1 MDYSTSIQVSCRQT
15 RFDIKE
21 DAAVKDIDVNGLN
34 ISIVLTPPTALPSES
49 DVSSK
54 SKLSK
59 SSKSAAIE
67 ILGHAEL
74 KLKCGYRYGLI
85 GRNGTGKSTLLRAI
99 SERLIPGML
108 QSLEIAFLDQTISLS
123 NIHNI
128 GSGSSTVLQ
137 YVLESDKYRNE
148 LLSQHDLLSHALN
161 DTTDSLSVVRVM
173 RQIRH
178 DRLLKEFSYV
188 EKMARLRSGSRGLQA
203 RKELVAMEK
212 KVSESSALLL
222 AKPSSS
228 TLQQDSQEAVDILSL
243 LQSELDMMQA
253 TDLEAKARTVLSGL
267 GFNEERIKASVRT
280 LSGGWQMRLLLAAAL
295 VKASDLLI
303 LDEPTNYLDLLGIIW
318 LQKYIESIT
327 SDTTV
332 VIVSHDRSFV
342 NAVCDETIILSEKSL
357 KYFHGTLDEYEKDFR
372 SKRLYLLR
380 MKEAQDKQIEH
391 MQKTIQNNL
400 KLGKKTGDD
409 NRLRQAKSR
418 QKKLD
423 DRMGM
428 QVNAKGGRFR
438 LSKDMP
444 GWHDNMRAHIEVP
457 EEEREMHLKFPS
469 ASELRFPGPLVSV
482 EKASFRYSRSTDEVL
497 HDIDLVVHLG
507 DRVGIVGLNG
517 CGKSTLLKLI
527 TGLTTPTK
535 GSITKHPRLKMGYYS
550 QHSVESLQELG
561 KFDMSV
567 TALSLLLENSGGTLS
582 EQECRGIL
590 GMLGLAGNTVSA
602 VPIAKLSG
610 GQLVRLAFALVL
622 WERPHIMVLDEVT
635 THLDFYTVNAF
646 GDALAAYNGALIIVS
661 HDRYLVR
668 RVIEGTVSGDAEED
682 EDEDDHDDLTVLSS
696 KRTVYR
702 LVNGALKVQ
711 KDGMNQFEKAMEK
724 KCMSITV

>member
-21 DAAVKDIDVNGLN
+21 DAAIKDIDVNGLN
-34 ISIVLTPPTALPSES
+34 ISIVSTPPTASSSES

-54 SKLSK
+54 SKITK
-59 SSKSAAIE
+59 YSKSAAIE
-67 ILGHAEL
+67 ILGQAEL
-74 KLKCGYRYGLI
+74 KLKSGHRYGLI

-108 QSLEIAFLDQTISLS
+108 QNLKIAFLDQTISLS
-123 NIHNI
+123 NIDNI
-128 GSGSSTVLQ
+128 GSGNSTVLQ
-137 YVLESDKYRNE
+137 YVLDSDKYRNE
-148 LLSQHDLLSHALN
+148 LLSQRDLLSQALN

-188 EKMARLRSGSRGLQA
+188 EKMARLRSGARGLQA

-222 AKPSSS
+222 ARPNSS

-243 LQSELDMMQA
+243 LQSELDMMHA
-253 TDLEAKARTVLSGL
+253 TDLEAKARRVLAGL
-267 GFNEERIKASVRT
+267 GFNDERIKAPVRT

-295 VKASDLLI
+295 VKVSDVLI

-318 LQKYIESIT
+318 LQKYIESIN

-357 KYFHGTLDEYEKDFR
+357 KYFRGTLDEYEEDFR

-380 MKEAQDKQIEH
+380 VKEAQDKQIEH
-391 MQKTIQNNL
+391 MQKTIQTNL

-444 GWHDNMRAHIEVP
+444 GWHDNMRAHIDVP

-469 ASELRFPGPLVSV
+469 ASELRFPGPLVSL
-482 EKASFRYSRSTDEVL
+482 EKVSFRYSRSTEEVL

-527 TGLTTPTK
+527 TGVTTPRK
-535 GSITKHPRLKMGYYS
+535 GAITKHSRLKMGYYS

-561 KFDMSV
+561 KFDLAV
-567 TALSLLLENSGGTLS
+567 TALSLLLEKSGGSLS

-590 GMLGLAGNTVSA
+590 AMLGIAGNTVSA

-635 THLDFYTVNAF
+635 THLDFYTVNALS
-646 GDALAAYNGALIIVS
+646 DALAAYNGALIIVS

-668 RVIEGTVSGDAEED
+668 RVIEGTVSGDAED
-682 EDEDDHDDLTVLSS
+682 DEDDHDDLTVLST

-702 LVNGALKVQ
+702 LVNGTLKVQ

-724 KCMSITV
+724 KCMSISL

>member
-21 DAAVKDIDVNGLN
+21 DAAIKDIDVNGLN
-34 ISIVLTPPTALPSES
+34 ISIVSTTPTASSSES

-54 SKLSK
+54 SKLTK

-67 ILGHAEL
+67 ILGQAEL
-74 KLKCGYRYGLI
+74 KLKCGHRYGLI

-108 QSLEIAFLDQTISLS
+108 QSLKIAFLDQTISLS
-123 NIHNI
+123 NIDNI
-128 GSGSSTVLQ
+128 GSASATVLQ

-148 LLSQHDLLSHALN
+148 LLSQYNLLSHALN

-173 RQIRH
+173 RQVRH

-188 EKMARLRSGSRGLQA
+188 EKMARLRSGARGLQA

-267 GFNEERIKASVRT
+267 GFSEERIKSSVRT

-295 VKASDLLI
+295 VKVSDGLI

-318 LQKYIESIT
+318 LQKYIESVN

-357 KYFHGTLDEYEKDFR
+357 KYFRGTLDEYEEDFR

-444 GWHDNMRAHIEVP
+444 GWHDNMRAHIDVP

-469 ASELRFPGPLVSV
+469 ASELRFPGPLVSM
-482 EKASFRYSRSTDEVL
+482 EKVSFRYSRTTEEVL

-527 TGLTTPTK
+527 TGMTTPTK
-535 GSITKHPRLKMGYYS
+535 GAITKHPRLKMGYYS
-550 QHSVESLQELG
+550 QHSVEKLQELG
-561 KFDMSV
+561 KFDLSV
-567 TALSLLLENSGGTLS
+567 TALSLLLEKSGGSLS

-590 GMLGLAGNTVSA
+590 AMLGIAGNTVSA

-622 WERPHIMVLDEVT
+622 WERPHLMVLDEVT
-635 THLDFYTVNAF
+635 THLDFYTVNALSE
-646 GDALAAYNGALIIVS
+646 ALAAYSGALIIVS

-668 RVIEGTVSGDAEED
+668 RVIEGTASDDAE
-682 EDEDDHDDLTVLSS
+682 EDEDDHDDLTVLSG

-702 LVNGALKVQ
+702 LVNGTLKVQ

>member
-34 ISIVLTPPTALPSES
+34 ISIVSTPPTASPSES
-49 DVSSK
+49 DVSPK
-54 SKLSK
+54 LKLSK
-59 SSKSAAIE
+59 SSKSVAIE
-67 ILGHAEL
+67 ILGQAEL
-74 KLKCGYRYGLI
+74 KLKCGHRYGLI

-99 SERLIPGML
+99 SERLIPGIL
-108 QSLEIAFLDQTISLS
+108 QSLKIAFLDQTFSLS
-123 NIHNI
+123 NIDNI

-188 EKMARLRSGSRGLQA
+188 EKMARLRSGARGLQA
-203 RKELVAMEK
+203 RKELIAMEK

-228 TLQQDSQEAVDILSL
+228 TLQQDSQEAVDILSQ

-295 VKASDLLI
+295 VKASDVLI

-318 LQKYIESIT
+318 LQKYMESIN

-342 NAVCDETIILSEKSL
+342 NAVCEETIILSEKSL
-357 KYFHGTLDEYEKDFR
+357 KYFRGTLDEYEKDFR

-444 GWHDNMRAHIEVP
+444 GWHDNMRAAIEVP
-457 EEEREMHLKFPS
+457 EEERDMHLKFPS
-469 ASELRFPGPLVSV
+469 ASELRFPGPLVS
-482 EKASFRYSRSTDEVL
+482 
-497 HDIDLVVHLG
+497 
-507 DRVGIVGLNG
+507 
-517 CGKSTLLKLI
+517 
-527 TGLTTPTK
+527 
-535 GSITKHPRLKMGYYS
+535 
-550 QHSVESLQELG
+550 
-561 KFDMSV
+561 
-567 TALSLLLENSGGTLS
+567 
-582 EQECRGIL
+582 
-590 GMLGLAGNTVSA
+590 
-602 VPIAKLSG
+602 
-610 GQLVRLAFALVL
+610 
-622 WERPHIMVLDEVT
+622 
-635 THLDFYTVNAF
+635 
-646 GDALAAYNGALIIVS
+646 
-661 HDRYLVR
+661 
-668 RVIEGTVSGDAEED
+668 
-682 EDEDDHDDLTVLSS
+682 
-696 KRTVYR
+696 
-702 LVNGALKVQ
+702 
-711 KDGMNQFEKAMEK
+711 
-724 KCMSITV
+724 